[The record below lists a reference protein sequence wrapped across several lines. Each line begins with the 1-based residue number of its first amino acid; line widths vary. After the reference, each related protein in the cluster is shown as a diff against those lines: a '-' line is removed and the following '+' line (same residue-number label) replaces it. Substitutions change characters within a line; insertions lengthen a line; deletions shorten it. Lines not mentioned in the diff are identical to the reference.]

1 VVKIIGLVSISSST
15 VNVIWIRPAQPNGI
29 ITTYE
34 VMYSVYDDI
43 VNVETYEVAGD
54 ENSLIVSDL
63 GKRTVISLVASSV
76 LSPVVYVA
84 IETHIIYPCQLD

>member
-1 VVKIIGLVSISSST
+1 MVKIIGVVSISIST
-15 VNVIWIRPAQPNGI
+15 VNVIWIPPAQPNGI

-54 ENSLIVSDL
+54 KNSLIVSDL
-63 GKRTVISLVASSV
+63 GKCGVMSLVASSV
-76 LSPVVYVA
+76 LSSVVYAA
-84 IETHIIYPCQLD
+84 IETHNLSMSI